1 MRIFVSEFG
10 KEDDMDFSGAASAV
24 PAAQVLIA
32 TIPIVGIVMGGVVV
46 FFYLLWRHRQI
57 VRHIEKGGYTRPVFD
72 LYLFCVL
79 AGFLLT
85 GTGLVLSLLFLL
97 IEGISYSLLGGLI
110 PFALGIS
117 LIAFYFVTR
126 SDRKHDNARE

>member
-1 MRIFVSEFG
+1 MNLLHA
-10 KEDDMDFSGAASAV
+10 DSAV
-24 PAAQVLIA
+24 PAAQIIIA
-32 TIPIVGIVMGGVVV
+32 VIPIVGIVMGAVVV

-57 VRHIEKGGYTRPVFD
+57 VRQIETGVYIRPIFD
-72 LYLFCVL
+72 LYLFCIL

-85 GTGLVLSLLFLL
+85 GTGLVLSLLFLF

-117 LIAFYFVTR
+117 LIAFYAVTR
-126 SDRKHDNARE
+126 KDRNKVETDK